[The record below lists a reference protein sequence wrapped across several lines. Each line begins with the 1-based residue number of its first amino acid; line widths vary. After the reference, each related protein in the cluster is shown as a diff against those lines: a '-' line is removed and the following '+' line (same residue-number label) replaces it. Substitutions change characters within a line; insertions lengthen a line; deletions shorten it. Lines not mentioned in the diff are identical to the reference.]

1 MTKRRLTGEVGPVIL
16 ESSQYKCSHL
26 RNPHFCPGSEHVNRV
41 KGVKPYICSFLFIHS
56 CLFSLEDL
64 CSKCSGFP
72 GATSARSARWSGSSP
87 RAIWPPTPLCPCRCQ
102 FSLFKLVDCDRFSV
116 RLCFMPRQMRSEFGG
131 AIYHVMNRG
140 DRRTVGNG
148 QLDLCLGPARGQTK
162 KGAGV

>member
-16 ESSQYKCSHL
+16 ESMQVSVL
-26 RNPHFCPGSEHVNRV
+26 II